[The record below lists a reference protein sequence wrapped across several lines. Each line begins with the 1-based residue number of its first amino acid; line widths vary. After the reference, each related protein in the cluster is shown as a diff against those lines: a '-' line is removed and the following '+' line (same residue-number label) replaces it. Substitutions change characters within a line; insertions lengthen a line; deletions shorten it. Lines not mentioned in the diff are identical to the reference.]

1 MSNSPVLDC
10 SDPEDR
16 GSKLLQ
22 NSGNYLLT
30 DTASNPRGLESSLSE
45 PQILHLWGAV

>member
-30 DTASNPRGLESSLSE
+30 DRFKSQKTWIVTIRTSNFTLMRC
-45 PQILHLWGAV
+45 